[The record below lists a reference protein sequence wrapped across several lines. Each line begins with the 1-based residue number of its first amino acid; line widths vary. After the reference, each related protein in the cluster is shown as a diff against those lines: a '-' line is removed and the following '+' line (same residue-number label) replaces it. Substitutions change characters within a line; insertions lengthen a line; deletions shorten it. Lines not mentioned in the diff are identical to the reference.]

1 MRYLVRILVMVT
13 CVAGLASS
21 TAAQSPTVSV
31 SPAIHAA
38 PQQSR
43 LVVFES
49 FMRLG

>member
-1 MRYLVRILVMVT
+1 MRYLVRMLVVFT
-13 CVAGLASS
+13 CVAVLLSS
-21 TAAQSPTVSV
+21 TAAQSLTASET
-31 SPAIHAA
+31 PAVHAA